1 MQLTKRVPG
10 DLRLGLM
17 AAACA
22 LLVQPAQS
30 QEAAAA
36 PASDEE
42 KPLQIDTGLLYYK
55 ENAGRIQS
63 YDAIVTLRK
72 DFGDEHILGLNGAFD
87 TLSGVSPTGAVPTK
101 AVQTFATPSGTSLK
115 ATNGTAVTYTTA
127 SGRKVA
133 QLEKVTVYTV
143 APGSL
148 PLDTGFHDRRV
159 AGDLSWSQSMGQDNH
174 VAIGGH
180 LSHEQD
186 FQSISGNL
194 SFSRDFNAKNTTLGL
209 SGSAEFDKVSPIG
222 GIPLVGTDY
231 TLLQK
236 GGDRNKQVSGA
247 QLGLT
252 QVLAR
257 NWITQLNLSYDKSS
271 GYLTDPYKI
280 VSVIDSLGVATGYRF
295 ESRPES
301 RARRSIYLGNK
312 VALGRTVLDLSLRH
326 GTDDWGSSN
335 NTVEARYRI
344 PLLGDDLYIEPH
356 LRYYDQTA
364 ADFYTL
370 FISSAAALPLYM
382 TADPRLAAF
391 SAKTIGFKVGMK
403 VDEDNEVSVRFE
415 AYKQDAK
422 VRSSTLA
429 GLSGLDLNPSL
440 QAFICQLNWR
450 FNY

>member
-10 DLRLGLM
+10 ELRLGLM

-30 QEAAAA
+30 QEAVTL
-36 PASDEE
+36 ASDDE
-42 KPLQIDTGLLYYK
+42 KPLQVDAGVLYYK
-55 ENAGRIQS
+55 ESAGRIQS

-72 DFGDEHILGLNGAFD
+72 DFGDEHILGLNGAYD
-87 TLSGVSPTGAVPTK
+87 SLSGGSPTGAVPTK
-101 AVQTFATPSGTSLK
+101 AAQTFATPSGTSLK
-115 ATNGTAVTYTTA
+115 ATNGAPVTYTTS

-133 QLEKVTVYTV
+133 QLETVTVYTV
-143 APGSL
+143 STGAL
-148 PLDTGFHDRRV
+148 PLDTGFHDQRV
-159 AGDLSWSQSMGQDNH
+159 AGDLSWSQPFEQNNH
-174 VAIGGH
+174 VALGGH

-186 FQSISGNL
+186 FQSISGNA

-209 SGSAEFDKVSPIG
+209 SGNAEFDKVSPVG
-222 GIPLVGTDY
+222 GVPVFGSDY
-231 TLLQK
+231 TQLLK
-236 GGDRNKQVSGA
+236 GGDRNKQVTGG

-257 NWITQLNLSYDKSS
+257 NWITQLNLSYDSSS

-280 VSVIDSLGVATGYRF
+280 VSVINTLGVATGYRY

-301 RARRSIYLGNK
+301 RSRRSIYLGNK
-312 VALGRTVLDLSLRH
+312 VALGRTVLDISLRH

-335 NTVEARYRI
+335 DTVDARYRI

-356 LRYYDQTA
+356 LRYYQQTA
-364 ADFYTL
+364 ADFYSL
-370 FISSAAALPLYM
+370 FVSSAAAIPTYLS
-382 TADPRLAAF
+382 ADPRLAAF
-391 SAKTIGFKVGMK
+391 SAKTVGFKVGMK
-403 VDEDNEVSVRFE
+403 LDQDNEVSVRIE

-422 VRSSTLA
+422 VHSSTLA

-440 QAFICQLNWR
+440 QSFICQLNWR